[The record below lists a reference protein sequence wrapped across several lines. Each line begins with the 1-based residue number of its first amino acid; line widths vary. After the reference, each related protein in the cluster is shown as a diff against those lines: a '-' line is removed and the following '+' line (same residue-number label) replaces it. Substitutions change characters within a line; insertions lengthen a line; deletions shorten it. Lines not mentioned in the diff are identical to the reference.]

1 LVTDAAGE
9 KLLPSR
15 RGVVTNDPKYHLPDQ
30 GLVEHATG
38 IGSEAAGLAV
48 DCHLVFCGRCRGEL
62 AASREGLALMVEGL
76 PGVSTDPAGRQ
87 RLLEKLGDPRP
98 PAAPVVPADL
108 TWLPGPL
115 HAHLARSARWRMLVP
130 GARAIDLPVA
140 DHEATARVIRFRPGF
155 VIPLH
160 DHAGPEYTVIFSGR
174 LKDGGEIAGPG
185 DVVYREPGIKH
196 IQTITDEADCVALVV
211 NERPLV
217 PLTLRGRLLRFI
229 AGV

>member
-1 LVTDAAGE
+1 M
-9 KLLPSR
+9 
-15 RGVVTNDPKYHLPDQ
+15 TNDPKFHLPEQ
-30 GLVEHATG
+30 GLVEYATG

-62 AASREGLALMVEGL
+62 AASREGLSLMLDGL
-76 PGVSTDPAGRQ
+76 PGAAMDPGVRQ
-87 RLLEKLGDPRP
+87 RLLGELGEPRP

-108 TWLPGPL
+108 ASLPDPL
-115 HAHLARSARWRMLVP
+115 HRYLAPPPRWRMLVP
-130 GARAIDLPVA
+130 GARAIDLPVGNG
-140 DHEATARVIRFRPGF
+140 EATARVIRFRPGF

-174 LKDGGEIAGPG
+174 LQDTGEIAGRG

-196 IQTITDEADCVALVV
+196 IQTITDDEECVALVV

-217 PLTLRGRLLRFI
+217 PLTFRGRLLRLI